1 MSVFCQNL
9 CQPFLFTDF
18 GDSSLNFKL
27 VFSLEDSFNARFTQS
42 DIRFEI
48 DKLFKEHNIT
58 IPFPQR
64 EVHLYK
70 Q

>member
-1 MSVFCQNL
+1 
-9 CQPFLFTDF
+9 
-18 GDSSLNFKL
+18 
-27 VFSLEDSFNARFTQS
+27 SFNARFTQS